1 MVEENTMTPRTR
13 LVAIL
18 ISAPI
23 IAFAVIGGFLGN
35 VMARADDTY
44 AHLRVFQ
51 DVVSLIMSNYVEQPD
66 IDSVMRGA
74 MRGLAEG
81 LDTDSAF
88 LSQPHVRQAES
99 GDQLPPADVGIE
111 LTHQYYLRVVSARDD
126 SAAAKAGVR
135 PGDFVR
141 LIESRPTRDMSAFE
155 GQRLL
160 HGPAGSKVKLTIIR
174 GSAADPHVIEL
185 TREVPPS
192 TEVRGRMLS
201 DGIGY
206 VRVVS
211 FGGRATDQLRAQ
223 VASLT
228 KTGATRLIIDV
239 RNVAKGAL
247 SEGIAAAR
255 LFVPSGTLAI
265 RESRPAGQEKIAA
278 GRGDGTVTLPV
289 TLLVDSGT
297 SGPAEIFV
305 AALAGNKRAE
315 LIGER
320 TVGRV
325 GTQELVKLP
334 DGTGLWITSARYLTP
349 AGTAIQS
356 RGIDPDVVVDQQD
369 GDFGS
374 PPPPDVILQR
384 AVERLAVKKAA

>member
-88 LSQPHVRQAES
+88 LSQPQVRQAES